1 MGGYRSI
8 PSPEREHLL
17 LDDGSFRDT
26 PPFFSTKMIGQSDK
40 QPLSASREPVH
51 DPSVPPRAGVST
63 GGDKAILKQQQ
74 KKKKKKKKKNGLSA
88 KEPGRRTRKRP
99 FLRTESNIDVDENP
113 KNDSETERGSIAPK
127 SPRPTSKPHK
137 FFGDSRIASFRAIIR
152 KEKSATL
159 CCSISVSTKWHHSLL
174 NSQTSD

>member
-1 MGGYRSI
+1 M
-8 PSPEREHLL
+8 
-17 LDDGSFRDT
+17 
-26 PPFFSTKMIGQSDK
+26 MGQSDK

-63 GGDKAILKQQQ
+63 GGDKAILKH
-74 KKKKKKKKKNGLSA
+74 KKKKNGLSA

-159 CCSISVSTKWHHSLL
+159 CCSISVSAKWHHSLL

>member
-17 LDDGSFRDT
+17 LDVGSFRDI
-26 PPFFSTKMIGQSDK
+26 PPFFSTKMMGQSDK

-63 GGDKAILKQQQ
+63 GGDKAILKQQ
-74 KKKKKKKKKNGLSA
+74 KKKKKKNGLSA

-99 FLRTESNIDVDENP
+99 FLRTESNIDVDKNP

-159 CCSISVSTKWHHSLL
+159 CCSISVSSKWHHSLL
-174 NSQTSD
+174 NFQTSD

>member
-1 MGGYRSI
+1 MATDRYPPRRGSI
-8 PSPEREHLL
+8 CFWKTVRFGISPS
-17 LDDGSFRDT
+17 
-26 PPFFSTKMIGQSDK
+26 PFFSTKMMGQSDK

-63 GGDKAILKQQQ
+63 GGDKAIP
-74 KKKKKKKKKNGLSA
+74 KKKNGLSA

>member
-8 PSPEREHLL
+8 PSPGREHLL
-17 LDDGSFRDT
+17 LDDGSFRDI
-26 PPFFSTKMIGQSDK
+26 PPFFSTKMMGQSDK

-74 KKKKKKKKKNGLSA
+74 KKKKNGLSV

-99 FLRTESNIDVDENP
+99 FLRTESNIDVDKTP

-159 CCSISVSTKWHHSLL
+159 CCSISVSSKWHHSLL
-174 NSQTSD
+174 NFQTSD